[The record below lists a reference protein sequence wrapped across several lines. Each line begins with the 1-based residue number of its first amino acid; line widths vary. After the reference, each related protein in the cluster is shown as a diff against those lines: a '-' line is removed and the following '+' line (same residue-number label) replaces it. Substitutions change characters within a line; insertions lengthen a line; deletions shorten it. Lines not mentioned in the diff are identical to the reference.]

1 MKAIKVTQELKD
13 SNPKVFREV
22 GSIYSG
28 SVPKTFV
35 RGEETVLGYDKRE
48 DLQGFDGWQ
57 IIFEPTIGDNRRRG
71 ALIEDG
77 SDFTYEVIDLTEEEI
92 ALKGQITMPRNDF
105 KLALL
110 RDYGVKNSDVDALF
124 DTLIANSLA
133 TELQVEEMK
142 ILWYEST
149 NFRSTTPE
157 LFQFAATLSAMNP
170 SISITE
176 ADLKQIFTDYAQ
188 GV

>member
-13 SNPKVFREV
+13 SNPKVFGEV

-35 RGEETVLGYDKRE
+35 RGEDTSLAYDTE
-48 DLQGFDGWQ
+48 YDLQVEDGWQ
-57 IIFEPTIGDNRRRG
+57 TPIEP
-71 ALIEDG
+71 ALLENQVYNG
-77 SDFTYEVIDLTEEEI
+77 LEEVAGEISYKVRDLTEEEI

-133 TELQVEEMK
+133 KELQVEEMK